1 MMTVRHQEA
10 FENVIEEVA
19 YTWFNRLIAIR
30 FMEVNDYL
38 PSGVRVLSSENKA
51 KKEPDLVTTP
61 FDTDLEFTS
70 YEQDRIIQLKDDN
83 KLDELFR
90 MLFIKQCNKLHDI
103 LPELF
108 EKTDDYSELLLT
120 ISFTDP
126 EGIIHHLI
134 NDIEDVD
141 FRINDEMYTD
151 DGKIKADGQVEIIGW
166 LYQYYISKKHDE
178 IVNIYKGTVKKADIP
193 AATQLFTTDWVVRY
207 MVDNSLGRYW
217 IERNPQSKLAE
228 KLEFFVIPKNG
239 EIQYVDEKI
248 NPTDMT
254 FFDPCMGSGHI
265 LVYAFDVLMEIYREV
280 GYSDRDAA
288 LSIVENNLF
297 GMDIDKRAY
306 QLAYFA
312 VMMKARS
319 YNRRALTKG
328 ISNNLS
334 VVEESNS
341 IDKFVC
347 GGLTTDSEQNK
358 IGEYL
363 VEAYRDAQEIGTL
376 KTIEK
381 KDYNGFVTYLN
392 NIDSSA
398 GQIDLFSTAWLNDTL
413 PQMVQLA
420 KQAEIMS
427 NKYAVVCTNPPYMNR
442 LEGQLKKFV
451 VDNYKAYSG
460 DLFSVFIYHNFEYCT
475 EDGYSAFM
483 TPFVWL
489 FIKSYQDL
497 RNYILENKSV
507 VTLVQMEYSA
517 FEEATVPICT
527 FVLSNQRERT
537 NGLYIK
543 LSEFKGGM
551 DVQRIKVLEA
561 IENQKCKYFYET
573 PLKNYY
579 DIEGVPFAFWASE
592 RIRKAFKECDCI
604 GKIAPP
610 KQGLAT
616 ADNDRF
622 LRKWYEID
630 NASIGF
636 GYSCCDE
643 ALESKKKWFPYNKGG
658 AFRRWYGNREY
669 VVNWENDGYEI
680 KNFRDEKGKLR
691 SRPQNLQYYYKPS
704 ITWSDITSAS
714 FSGRYSEKGFIFDIK
729 GSSGFPD
736 EKILPYIKF
745 FANKDRTQKFYNLE
759 IENFNRSTIEVALMS
774 VLCKDK
780 TASFEEVLRSIL
792 TDDGLQE
799 NKYLTEFEKYDLLSA
814 FWQQA
819 DVAFGYNDPKPTLE
833 KLVITMFV
841 TYAAKSIHTDMP
853 QAWKPF
859 ISYKFGNIIAF
870 MDNLMNS
877 YLYGTRFDEISEI
890 IYNAINGKNYL
901 EKMEVETLIDCNIFA
916 GVDELLISWIIG
928 RLENEDIGAKLN
940 GKTIQE
946 LCVERRKQHFGK
958 NFRSE
963 YFILQNAFDM
973 IAEGKYQ
980 PISGIKNLVKEYTET
995 TYKIDRYYRY
1005 FYFYFDKLE
1014 DATQFEKIRELVENI
1029 YTNEYLNRITVNWN
1043 NELADADGETGL
1055 TLQRDFFARHINYSK
1070 DRVVVIISDAL
1081 RFEVAHTLFEKM
1093 QADEKCNASIGA
1105 MQGVLPSYTP
1115 LGMASLLPHKTI
1127 EYSPSYDVMVD
1138 GKACSSME
1146 QREAILKEY
1155 KISSKCVQFDSMK
1168 TMKQADLRSIFTG
1181 QDVVYIYH
1189 NQIDARGDKA
1199 ASENEVFTACE
1210 EAIEEIYILIKRIAS
1225 QANTYHFIVTADHGF
1240 IYKRDK
1246 IQATDKIAGAA
1257 SKSNSVG
1264 QRYSISVEEIKADGV
1279 CHTMVGKILGND
1291 DERIVSFPLASDIFK
1306 VAGAGQN
1313 YVHGGCSP
1321 QEMLVPMID
1330 VKVDKGKKETSLAEI
1345 ALVSLTSKITNLIT
1359 TLDFVQTE
1367 SVSDIVKETS
1377 YRVYFI
1383 SDNNEKISNE
1393 NIVIADKKDKDT
1405 TKRMFRLRFNFKNKK
1420 YDKSQKYYLV
1430 AYDDKND
1437 IEVLRHEIIMDI
1449 AFADDFG
1456 F

>member
-1 MMTVRHQEA
+1 MAELNLKQITDKLNSEFASDVRKLVFWYDADAEFQEDIDSIEL
-10 FENVIEEVA
+10 ENA
-19 YTWFNRLIAIR
+19 K
-30 FMEVNDYL
+30 
-38 PSGVRVLSSENKA
+38 VLHL
-51 KKEPDLVTTP
+51 EPDNQFYIKYFLEREDTT
-61 FDTDLEFTS
+61 TN
-70 YEQDRIIQLKDDN
+70 Y
-83 KLDELFR
+83 
-90 MLFIKQCNKLHDI
+90 
-103 LPELF
+103 
-108 EKTDDYSELLLT
+108 
-120 ISFTDP
+120 
-126 EGIIHHLI
+126 
-134 NDIEDVD
+134 
-141 FRINDEMYTD
+141 
-151 DGKIKADGQVEIIGW
+151 
-166 LYQYYISKKHDE
+166 
-178 IVNIYKGTVKKADIP
+178 
-193 AATQLFTTDWVVRY
+193 
-207 MVDNSLGRYW
+207 
-217 IERNPQSKLAE
+217 
-228 KLEFFVIPKNG
+228 
-239 EIQYVDEKI
+239 
-248 NPTDMT
+248 
-254 FFDPCMGSGHI
+254 
-265 LVYAFDVLMEIYREV
+265 LVYA
-280 GYSDRDAA
+280 
-288 LSIVENNLF
+288 
-297 GMDIDKRAY
+297 
-306 QLAYFA
+306 
-312 VMMKARS
+312 
-319 YNRRALTKG
+319 
-328 ISNNLS
+328 
-334 VVEESNS
+334 
-341 IDKFVC
+341 
-347 GGLTTDSEQNK
+347 
-358 IGEYL
+358 
-363 VEAYRDAQEIGTL
+363 
-376 KTIEK
+376 
-381 KDYNGFVTYLN
+381 
-392 NIDSSA
+392 
-398 GQIDLFSTAWLNDTL
+398 
-413 PQMVQLA
+413 
-420 KQAEIMS
+420 
-427 NKYAVVCTNPPYMNR
+427 
-442 LEGQLKKFV
+442 
-451 VDNYKAYSG
+451 
-460 DLFSVFIYHNFEYCT
+460 
-475 EDGYSAFM
+475 
-483 TPFVWL
+483 
-489 FIKSYQDL
+489 
-497 RNYILENKSV
+497 
-507 VTLVQMEYSA
+507 
-517 FEEATVPICT
+517 
-527 FVLSNQRERT
+527 
-537 NGLYIK
+537 
-543 LSEFKGGM
+543 
-551 DVQRIKVLEA
+551 
-561 IENQKCKYFYET
+561 
-573 PLKNYY
+573 
-579 DIEGVPFAFWASE
+579 PFA
-592 RIRKAFKECDCI
+592 
-604 GKIAPP
+604 
-610 KQGLAT
+610 
-616 ADNDRF
+616 
-622 LRKWYEID
+622 
-630 NASIGF
+630 
-636 GYSCCDE
+636 
-643 ALESKKKWFPYNKGG
+643 
-658 AFRRWYGNREY
+658 
-669 VVNWENDGYEI
+669 
-680 KNFRDEKGKLR
+680 
-691 SRPQNLQYYYKPS
+691 KPS
-704 ITWSDITSAS
+704 IRDNHLADTI
-714 FSGRYSEKGFIFDIK
+714 RYSKEFFADRASLLTLDLGI
-729 GSSGFPD
+729 D
-736 EKILPYIKF
+736 ERYKPVIQHYIKF
-745 FANKDRTQKFYNLE
+745 FANKDRTQKFYDLE
-759 IENFNRSTIEVALMS
+759 IENYNRSTIEVALMS

-792 TDDGLQE
+792 TDDGLQD
-799 NKYLTEFEKYDLLSA
+799 NKYLAEFEKYDLLSA
-814 FWQQA
+814 FWKQA

-833 KLVITMFV
+833 KLVITMFI

-901 EKMEVETLIDCNIFA
+901 EKMEVETLVDCNIFA

-940 GKTIQE
+940 GKTIPE

-958 NFRSE
+958 NFRNE

-980 PISGIKNLVKEYTET
+980 PVSGIKNLVKEYTES

-1014 DATQFEKIRELVENI
+1014 DTTQFEKIRELVENI

-1081 RFEVAHTLFEKM
+1081 RYEVAHTLFEKM
-1093 QADEKCNASIGA
+1093 QADEKCNASINA

-1127 EYSPSYDVMVD
+1127 EYSSSYDVLVD
-1138 GKACSSME
+1138 GKACSSTE
-1146 QREAILKEY
+1146 QREAVLKEY
-1155 KISSKCVQFDSMK
+1155 KVNSKCVQFDSMK

-1210 EAIEEIYILIKRIAS
+1210 EVIEEIYTLIKRIAS

-1264 QRYSISVEEIKADGV
+1264 QRYSISSEEIKADGV
-1279 CHTMVGKILGND
+1279 CHTTVGKVLGSV

-1367 SVSDIVKETS
+1367 PVSDVVKETS

-1383 SDNNEKISNE
+1383 SDSNEKISNE

-1456 F
+1456 FFG